1 MNKLYYRRAYHR
13 ERLKHDLCNSG
24 FLAVQF
30 VRIIR
35 KVLRIYDAHLDAP
48 SRWGFSVIKNLQ
60 R

>member
-1 MNKLYYRRAYHR
+1 MNKLYYRRTYHR

-35 KVLRIYDAHLDAP
+35 KVLRIYDAHLDPP